1 MISHELIYKFILF
14 KYKYFFTYKY
24 IYKNKILHMVIYKN
38 KILHMVQLTSSS
50 RDYLE
55 THYMFKLSSFK
66 N

>member
-1 MISHELIYKFILF
+1 MNLLTNLYYSSISIFL
-14 KYKYFFTYKY
+14 YKYT
-24 IYKNKILHMVIYKN
+24 YKN

>member
-1 MISHELIYKFILF
+1 
-14 KYKYFFTYKY
+14 
-24 IYKNKILHMVIYKN
+24 MVIYKN

-66 N
+66 NWIVWI